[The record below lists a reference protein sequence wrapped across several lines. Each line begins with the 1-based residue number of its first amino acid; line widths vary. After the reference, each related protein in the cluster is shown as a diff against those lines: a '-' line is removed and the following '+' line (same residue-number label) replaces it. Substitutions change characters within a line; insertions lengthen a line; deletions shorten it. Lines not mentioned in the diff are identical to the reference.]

1 MALQKM
7 TTSQPLEP
15 VNVTL
20 HAQMEFADVIRN
32 F

>member
-1 MALQKM
+1 MALQRM

-20 HAQMEFADVIRN
+20 QAQKEFADVIKN